1 MISSETSSA
10 SVKLSRREALQRAA
24 VVLGAALSP
33 SIVAGVLRAQPAAGG
48 TRLSAEQD
56 RALAALAERI
66 LPRTDTPGA
75 ADVGVPA
82 FVGLMFAEF
91 LTATERGTLTG
102 GVASL
107 DSACTA
113 RHGRPFAALE
123 GAKQDD
129 EIRRLIGSKDAA
141 EREFLRLTRELV
153 IVGYFTSEKIGK
165 TLLRYD
171 PVPGRYDA
179 DIPLSETGGAA
190 WNRP

>member
-10 SVKLSRREALQRAA
+10 SLLLSRREALQRAA
-24 VVLGAALSP
+24 VLLGAALSP
-33 SIVAGVLRAQPAAGG
+33 SIITGVLRAQPAAGG
-48 TRLSAEQD
+48 PRLSTEQE
-56 RALAALAERI
+56 RTLAALAERI

-82 FVGLMFAEF
+82 FIGRMFTEF
-91 LTATERGTLTG
+91 LTTAERGTLTG
-102 GVASL
+102 GVTSL
-107 DSACTA
+107 DSACAA
-113 RHGRPFAALE
+113 RHGRPFAVLE
-123 GAKQDD
+123 GGKQDD
-129 EIRRLIGSKDAA
+129 EIRRLVASKDTA

-165 TLLRYD
+165 TLLRYE

>member
-1 MISSETSSA
+1 MISPENSSTTGM
-10 SVKLSRREALQRAA
+10 LSRREALQRAA
-24 VVLGAALSP
+24 FLLGAALSP
-33 SIVAGVLRAQPAAGG
+33 SIVAGVLRAQLAAAGA
-48 TRLSAEQD
+48 RLSGEHD
-56 RALAALAERI
+56 LALAALAERI

-82 FVGLMFAEF
+82 FIGRMFAEF
-91 LTATERGTLTG
+91 LTTAERSTLTS
-102 GVASL
+102 GVTAL
-107 DSACTA
+107 DLGCTA
-113 RHGRPFAALE
+113 RLGRPFAALE
-123 GAKQDD
+123 GAQQDD

-141 EREFLRLTRELV
+141 EREFLRLTREVV

-165 TLLRYD
+165 TLLRYE

>member
-10 SVKLSRREALQRAA
+10 SLLLSRREALQRAA
-24 VVLGAALSP
+24 VVLGAVLSP
-33 SIVAGVLRAQPAAGG
+33 SIIAGVLRAQPASGG
-48 TRLSAEQD
+48 PRLSSDQD

-82 FVGLMFAEF
+82 FIGRLFAEF
-91 LTATERGTLTG
+91 LTAAERGTLTV
-102 GVASL
+102 GVAAL
-107 DSACTA
+107 DSACAA
-113 RHGRPFAALE
+113 RHRRPFAALE
-123 GAKQDD
+123 GGKQDD
-129 EIRRLIGSKDAA
+129 EIRRLIASKDAA

>member
-1 MISSETSSA
+1 
-10 SVKLSRREALQRAA
+10 V
-24 VVLGAALSP
+24 
-33 SIVAGVLRAQPAAGG
+33 
-48 TRLSAEQD
+48 
-56 RALAALAERI
+56 
-66 LPRTDTPGA
+66 
-75 ADVGVPA
+75 
-82 FVGLMFAEF
+82 FAEF

-102 GVASL
+102 GVAAL
-107 DSACTA
+107 DSACAA

-123 GAKQDD
+123 GGKQDD
-129 EIRRLIGSKDAA
+129 EIRRLVASKDAA

-153 IVGYFTSEKIGK
+153 IVSYFTSEKIGK

>member
-1 MISSETSSA
+1 MISPENSSTTGM
-10 SVKLSRREALQRAA
+10 LSRREALQRAA
-24 VVLGAALSP
+24 FLLGAALSP
-33 SIVAGVLRAQPAAGG
+33 SIVAGVLRAQPAAAGA
-48 TRLSAEQD
+48 RLSGEHDLAF
-56 RALAALAERI
+56 AALAERI

-82 FVGLMFAEF
+82 FIGRMFAEF
-91 LTATERGTLTG
+91 LTTAERSTLTS
-102 GVASL
+102 GVTAL
-107 DSACTA
+107 DLGCTA
-113 RHGRPFAALE
+113 RLGRPFAALE
-123 GAKQDD
+123 GAQQDD

-141 EREFLRLTRELV
+141 EREFLRLTREVV

-165 TLLRYD
+165 TLLRYE